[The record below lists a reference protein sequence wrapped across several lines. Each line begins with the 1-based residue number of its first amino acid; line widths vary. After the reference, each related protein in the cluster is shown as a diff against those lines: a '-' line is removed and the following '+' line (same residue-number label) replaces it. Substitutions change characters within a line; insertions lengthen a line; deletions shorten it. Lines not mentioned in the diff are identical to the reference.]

1 MDNQKR
7 KSASMTYLQK
17 VLEDFNTFENTRQYT
32 DLQGTAIELFYFGG
46 FNLKDSYK
54 KVVDYNSS
62 DFFLTLKEIFK
73 PFNKTSKTKKYSLF
87 NMPQFILSY
96 MNNNN
101 TARIRSKSET
111 IDQYFERSMKIFR
124 DFLRNK
130 KTLAPFFKQKPGK
143 KVLVIP
149 QGIKPIV
156 GDDKKPSPKSAEDDP
171 NADFPEIELVSPQ
184 PSPPRAPPL
193 RSQGSSSSAFASSGS
208 QGSSSALGSASASAF
223 TPPRSQSSS
232 SVPDWA
238 QDFPTFVTPQG
249 SQGSQGSQGPVPLS
263 AETQERRQGSVSLD
277 EDGVSSAK
285 RLLETSFEKVS
296 SRKTSRMSS
305 PGSDSSSRPPSSTT
319 GGRKRKTKKQRKLKR
334 KTRKQRKQRK
344 LKRKTKKQRKLKR
357 KTRKL

>member
-1 MDNQKR
+1 PSATTQTIMEKYESIIAELINKNNKNSDSIYNEDDITFLFKKTFRLIFIKHHFYDNQEFVMDNQKR

-232 SVPDWA
+232 SV
-238 QDFPTFVTPQG
+238 
-249 SQGSQGSQGPVPLS
+249 
-263 AETQERRQGSVSLD
+263 
-277 EDGVSSAK
+277 
-285 RLLETSFEKVS
+285 
-296 SRKTSRMSS
+296 
-305 PGSDSSSRPPSSTT
+305 
-319 GGRKRKTKKQRKLKR
+319 
-334 KTRKQRKQRK
+334 
-344 LKRKTKKQRKLKR
+344 
-357 KTRKL
+357 